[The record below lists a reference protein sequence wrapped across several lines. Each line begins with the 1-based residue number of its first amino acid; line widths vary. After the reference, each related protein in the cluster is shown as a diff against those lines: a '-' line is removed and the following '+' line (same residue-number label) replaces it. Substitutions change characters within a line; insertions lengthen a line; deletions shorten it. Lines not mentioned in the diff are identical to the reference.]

1 MYLRKNFLLFLLI
14 ISISINNS
22 VGRKHHLDLKDET
35 RKSIPVSMFGFLRG
49 GILNVT
55 VSNLAISKQAQ
66 ETSGLGFSL
75 DRTLSDAA
83 NPYLD
88 SKRDICSSRLE
99 INEEPD
105 HTAVARFEF
114 DFKDKIFKVRCSSRF
129 NFIGNIITV
138 DDPRN

>member
-1 MYLRKNFLLFLLI
+1 
-14 ISISINNS
+14 
-22 VGRKHHLDLKDET
+22 
-35 RKSIPVSMFGFLRG
+35 MFGFLRG

-88 SKRDICSSRLE
+88 IKRDICSSRLE

-114 DFKDKIFKVRCSSRF
+114 DFKDKM
-129 NFIGNIITV
+129 
-138 DDPRN
+138 